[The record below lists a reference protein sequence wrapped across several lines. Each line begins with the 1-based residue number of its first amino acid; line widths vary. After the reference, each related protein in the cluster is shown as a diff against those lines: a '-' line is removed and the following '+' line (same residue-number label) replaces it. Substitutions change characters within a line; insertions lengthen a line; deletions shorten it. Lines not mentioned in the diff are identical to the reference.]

1 MSCLT
6 KRNSWRLGRRNSRCF
21 PCSGEE
27 WEGSEQQEQDNPGV
41 KTDRKRKQHPQRPEI
56 LRLKLAC
63 LIWQFW
69 DPSFPVLILIPS
81 ECTLIEFAFQ
91 PYPSR
96 EEQAVEMACTTVEE
110 ALLCCLY
117 Q

>member
-1 MSCLT
+1 MG
-6 KRNSWRLGRRNSRCF
+6 KNGREVNNRSKIILVSKQREK
-21 PCSGEE
+21 G
-27 WEGSEQQEQDNPGV
+27 
-41 KTDRKRKQHPQRPEI
+41 KRKQHPQRSEI
-56 LRLKLAC
+56 LHLKLAC

-69 DPSFPVLILIPS
+69 DPSFPVLVLMPS
-81 ECTLIEFAFQ
+81 KYTLIEFAFQ

-110 ALLCCLY
+110 ALPCCLY